1 MRTRNAG
8 TLELLSCAA
17 LAGFGAAAQAQ
28 QDPSVI
34 VEWNQLLQENG
45 PPAPPFANIRVYAI
59 MHIAMFEAVNS
70 IEGRYTPY
78 RMPVDGSSGAS
89 PEAAA
94 AQAAHDVLVA
104 ALPAAADIFDAALDA
119 RLDEIPRGRAR
130 QGAEVGRQAAESIL
144 DWRADDGYS
153 EPNVEYVLPELPG
166 LWRPTAENQV
176 AGFANVGD
184 VEPFALL
191 TPTQYLPDRPPSLT
205 SAEYAAAFDEVK
217 EIGSATS
224 ATRTPEQTE
233 TARLWAVV
241 DTSTTPFAVWN
252 NVARDVA
259 RERGWSLGE
268 TARAFALLNA
278 AIHDGLQTAHTSK
291 FVYGLWRPVTAVRL
305 GDDDLNPDTTGDP
318 VWEPLLVTPPYPSH
332 ASNMACIGAAA
343 AQTLARLFDGNDVPI
358 TVNWAAAMGSGPGV
372 TRHYNGFWE
381 LAEEEGRSRVL
392 GGIHFTF
399 ELDAAEE
406 SCVKVGDYVVDN
418 YALPVGP

>member
-1 MRTRNAG
+1 MKTRNAG

-217 EIGSATS
+217 EIGIATS
-224 ATRTPEQTE
+224 ATRAPEQTE
-233 TARLWAVV
+233 TARLSAVV

-252 NVARDVA
+252 HVARDVA

-278 AIHDGLQTAHTSK
+278 AIHDGLQNAHTSK

-318 VWEPLLVTPPYPSH
+318 VWDPLLVT
-332 ASNMACIGAAA
+332 
-343 AQTLARLFDGNDVPI
+343 
-358 TVNWAAAMGSGPGV
+358 
-372 TRHYNGFWE
+372 
-381 LAEEEGRSRVL
+381 
-392 GGIHFTF
+392 
-399 ELDAAEE
+399 
-406 SCVKVGDYVVDN
+406 
-418 YALPVGP
+418 